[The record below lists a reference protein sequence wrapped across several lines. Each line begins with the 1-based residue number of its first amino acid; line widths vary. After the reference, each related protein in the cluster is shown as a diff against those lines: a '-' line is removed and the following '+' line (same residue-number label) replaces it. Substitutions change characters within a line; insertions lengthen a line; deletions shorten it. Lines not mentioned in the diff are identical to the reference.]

1 MVTDPSVHPG
11 PIPVFMPD
19 RSKRSR
25 WTETRTDGEQLVG
38 AKQNRILN
46 MTVLVA
52 AETEVTI
59 PVSCV
64 ERGRWGYR

>member
-1 MVTDPSVHPG
+1 
-11 PIPVFMPD
+11 
-19 RSKRSR
+19 
-25 WTETRTDGEQLVG
+25 VG

-52 AETEVTI
+52 AQSEVTI

-64 ERGRWGYR
+64 QLAEFC